1 MTRKSSDAAFP
12 PLDPSAPGSL
22 VDQLAERLRA
32 AIRSRQLRPGDRLP
46 SFPALAEMAGT
57 SPRIP
62 REAIA
67 LLVGEGFVAA
77 RRGAGTVVLDR
88 KSRSERNKR
97 ILLIHPNEHGA
108 YYLGILMEE
117 IDRLIT
123 DAGYNVS
130 RIAMRKDA
138 KGDYDFSV
146 LERQLRIGNFA
157 AALAFAYDDKTI
169 RPLTTSS
176 VPFVTCTFYP
186 FKFPNAKGRIDYSH
200 RSALPA
206 FIRHCRQRKI
216 SRVLQIATIPWL
228 LDATDDLR
236 SAGFEVENITLP
248 YPKSNIGK
256 QEQVER
262 DTFTALDRWL
272 CAHPLPDLILFTDD
286 FASRGGILALTR
298 QGIRFPQ
305 DVKVVAWSNAHF
317 GPVAPVTLT
326 RMVMDPF
333 AHAKLAANAFLAF
346 LRTGKF
352 TKRICLGPRYSK
364 GESFA

>member
-1 MTRKSSDAAFP
+1 MFS

-32 AIRSRQLRPGDRLP
+32 AIRGRQLRPGDRLP
-46 SFPALAEMAGT
+46 SFPALAEMTGV

-62 REAIA
+62 REAVA
-67 LLVGEGFVAA
+67 RLVGEGLLAA

-97 ILLIHPNEHGA
+97 VLLVHPNEHGA
-108 YYLGILMEE
+108 YYLGILIEE
-117 IDRLIT
+117 IDRMIT
-123 DAGYNVS
+123 DAGYGVS
-130 RIAMRKDA
+130 RVVLRKTA

-146 LERQLRIGNFA
+146 LERQLRSGNFA
-157 AALAFAYDDKTI
+157 AALAFAYDDKTL
-169 RPLTTSS
+169 RPLTTSN

-186 FKFPNAKGRIDYSH
+186 FKFPNARGRIDYSH

-216 SRVLQIATIPWL
+216 RSVLQIATIPWL
-228 LDATDDLR
+228 LDATDELQ
-236 SAGFEVENITLP
+236 SAGIEVENISLP

-272 CAHPLPDLILFTDD
+272 DAHPLPDLILFTDD

-298 QGIRFPQ
+298 HGIRFPE
-305 DVKVVAWSNAHF
+305 DVKVVAWSNTHF

-326 RMVMDPF
+326 RMEMDPF
-333 AHAKLAANAFLAF
+333 AHAKLAANAFLSF

-352 TKRICLGPRYSK
+352 TNRICLGPRYSK